1 MTKDE
6 IRTRIAGCRAAL
18 DRLES
23 GTGESGEP
31 EVGVET
37 RKQHLQREI
46 TSLEALLE
54 ES

>member
-6 IRTRIAGCRAAL
+6 IKTRIADCNAEL
-18 DRLES
+18 DSLNS

-31 EVGVET
+31 EVSVGT
-37 RKQHLQREI
+37 RKEHLEREI
-46 TSLEALLE
+46 TSLQALLE

>member
-6 IRTRIAGCRAAL
+6 IKTRIAGCKAEL
-18 DRLES
+18 DSLKS

-31 EVGVET
+31 DVSIDT
-37 RKQHLQREI
+37 RKEHLEREI
-46 TSLEALLE
+46 TSLEAMLA